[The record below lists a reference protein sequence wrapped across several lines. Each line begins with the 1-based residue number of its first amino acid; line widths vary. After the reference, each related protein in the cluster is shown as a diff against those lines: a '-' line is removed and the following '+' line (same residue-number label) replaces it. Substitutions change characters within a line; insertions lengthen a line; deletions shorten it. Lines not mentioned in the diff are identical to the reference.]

1 MMIGAG
7 LEFFLLY
14 VFFGISSYT
23 LQEERGEQKRGKEG
37 FDDTS

>member
-14 VFFGISSYT
+14 VFFGISSYA